1 MTRRSFLSASS
12 LLLAPAI
19 ARLPAVASAEVR
31 ADVMRN
37 DIQAHEPEL
46 VQEVVLVAPLT
57 AEEAKSERV
66 PA

>member
-1 MTRRSFLSASS
+1 
-12 LLLAPAI
+12 
-19 ARLPAVASAEVR
+19 
-31 ADVMRN
+31 MRN